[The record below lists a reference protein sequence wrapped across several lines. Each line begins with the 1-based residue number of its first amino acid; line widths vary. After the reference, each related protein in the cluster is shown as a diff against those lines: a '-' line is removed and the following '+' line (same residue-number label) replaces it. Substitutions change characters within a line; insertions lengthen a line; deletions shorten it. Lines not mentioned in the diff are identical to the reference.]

1 MVQVPDSLNLK
12 TQYGHKIKDLA
23 GLREAI
29 GPRPRK
35 KSVIMCHGTFDIVH
49 PGHLRHLMYAKE
61 KADLLIASVTA
72 DEHIMKANH
81 RPYVPQ
87 ELRAANLAA
96 LEMVDFVIVDPNPT
110 PIEQMR
116 VLQPDFFA
124 KGYEYFAN
132 GVPPKTQE
140 ELDTLAEYGGEMV
153 FTPGDIVYS
162 SSALIEASPPNLG
175 IEKLLA
181 LMDSEGIGFDDLRTT
196 LDSLTGLKVHVVGDT
211 IVDTYSYCSVLGAT
225 AKSPTFSV
233 KHDFSERFAGGAAV
247 VARHMKTAG
256 ADVTFTTVLGND
268 ELRQFVVDDLEK
280 AGVRVNAYVD
290 PTRPTTHKER
300 FIADGY
306 KMLQVDRVDNR
317 SVGPR
322 AMEALIRSIRETDS
336 DLVIFSDFRHGIFNR
351 QTIGELKA
359 AIPEGTLKAADSQVS
374 NRWGNILDF
383 TGFDLITPNEREA
396 RFALGD
402 QDSVV
407 RPLASELYRRAECH
421 YLILKLGER
430 GTISYRSPGPQPR
443 EFFTIDTFVEHLE
456 DPIGAGDALL
466 SYASMAVARTN
477 NIVIASILG
486 AIGAAVV
493 CERQGNTPVSPR
505 EVDEKIAALE
515 RRAAFSHA

>member
-1 MVQVPDSLNLK
+1 MVSIPDSLKLQH
-12 TQYGHKIKDLA
+12 QYGHKIKTLA
-23 GLREAI
+23 ALREAI

-35 KSVIMCHGTFDIVH
+35 KRVIMCHGTFDIVH

-61 KADLLIASVTA
+61 KASLLIASVTA

-81 RPYVPQ
+81 RPFVPQ

-162 SSALIEASPPNLG
+162 SSALIEAAPPNLG

-181 LMDSEGIGFDDLRTT
+181 LMDSEGIGFDDLRTA
-196 LDSLTGLKVHVVGDT
+196 LHSLTGLKVHVVGDT
-211 IVDTYSYCSVLGAT
+211 IVDTYSYCSLLGAT

-233 KHDFSERFAGGAAV
+233 KHDFSEQFAGGAAV

-256 ADVTFTTVLGND
+256 ADVTFTTVLGD
-268 ELRQFVVDDLEK
+268 DDLRHFVVDELEK
-280 AGVRVNAYVD
+280 AGVHVSASVD

-322 AMEALIRSIRETDS
+322 AMAELKRSIQGTPS
-336 DLVIFSDFRHGIFNR
+336 DLVVFSDFRHGIFNR
-351 QTIGELKA
+351 QTIGEFKA
-359 AIPEGTLKAADSQVS
+359 AIPDGVLKAADSQVS

-407 RPLASELYRRAECH
+407 RPLALDLFKRAQSR

-430 GTISYRSPGPQPR
+430 GLISYRTAGPHPR
-443 EFFTIDTFVEHLE
+443 DFFTIDTFVDHLE

-466 SYASMAVARTN
+466 SYASLAVARTN

-486 AIGAAVV
+486 ALGAAVV
-493 CERQGNTPVSPR
+493 CERQGNTPVTPR
-505 EVDEKIAALE
+505 EVDEKISVLE
-515 RRAAFSHA
+515 RRAAFTHA

>member
-1 MVQVPDSLNLK
+1 MVSIPDALK
-12 TQYGHKIKDLA
+12 LRTQYGHKIKTLE

-29 GPRPRK
+29 GPRPRQK
-35 KSVIMCHGTFDIVH
+35 RVIMCHGTFDIVH

-61 KADLLIASVTA
+61 KADLLIASLTA
-72 DEHIMKANH
+72 DAHIMKANH
-81 RPYVPQ
+81 RPFVPQ

-116 VLQPDFFA
+116 VIQPDFFA

-162 SSALIEASPPNLG
+162 SSALIEAAPPNLG

-181 LMDSEGIGFDDLRTT
+181 LMDSEGIGFDDLRRA
-196 LDSLTGLKVHVVGDT
+196 LHALTGLKVHVLGDT
-211 IVDTYSYCSVLGAT
+211 IVDTYSYCSLLGAT

-233 KHDFSERFAGGAAV
+233 KHDFSEQFAGGAAV

-256 ADVTFTTVLGND
+256 ADVTFSTVLGDD
-268 ELRQFVVDDLEK
+268 ELGQFVVDDLNK
-280 AGVRVNAYVD
+280 AGVHVEASID
-290 PTRPTTHKER
+290 STRPTTHKER
-300 FIADGY
+300 FIADGH

-322 AMEALIRSIRETDS
+322 TLGELKRSLSSMPS
-336 DLVIFSDFRHGIFNR
+336 DLVVFSDFRHGIFNR
-351 QTIGELKA
+351 QTIGELKG
-359 AIPEGTLKAADSQVS
+359 AIPADAITAADSQVS

-383 TGFDLITPNEREA
+383 IGFDLITPNEREA

-407 RPLASELYRRAECH
+407 RPLALELFKLAQSR

-430 GTISYRSPGPQPR
+430 GVISYRTPGPHPR
-443 EFFTIDTFVEHLE
+443 DFFTIDTFVDHLE

-466 SYASMAVARTN
+466 SYAALTVARTD
-477 NIVIASILG
+477 NIVMASILG

-493 CERQGNTPVSPR
+493 CERQGNTPVSPH
-505 EVDEKIAALE
+505 EVDEKITALE
-515 RRAAFSHA
+515 RRAAFSHQ